1 MDSQG
6 SLGLVFLGVIALA
19 SLVQGAFLVGLALGG
34 LRLARRMGDIQ
45 KSVET
50 EIRPALDDV
59 SRLARNLAA
68 VSEIAT
74 GQAQRLE
81 SLVMHTVTRV
91 EAARAQVRTAIDH
104 PLGSFRDVGAILK
117 GFRRALDVYHR
128 LGSLNAQRQGTS
140 RRYAEDEHLFI

>member
-1 MDSQG
+1 MD

-34 LRLARRMGDIQ
+34 LRLARRVGEIQ

-50 EIRPALDDV
+50 EVRPAFDDV
-59 SRLARNLAA
+59 SRLAQNLAA

-74 GQAQRLE
+74 GQARRLE
-81 SLVMHTVTRV
+81 SLVAHTVERV
-91 EAARAQVRTAIDH
+91 EEARSQVRTAVEH
-104 PLGSFRDVGAILK
+104 PLGAFSDVGAILK
-117 GFRRALDVYHR
+117 GFRRGLDVYQR
-128 LGSLNAQRQGTS
+128 LGGLSAQRQGAS

>member
-1 MDSQG
+1 MD
-6 SLGLVFLGVIALA
+6 SLGLVFLGVIAFA

-34 LRLARRMGDIQ
+34 LRLARRMGEIQ
-45 KSVET
+45 KSVES

-59 SRLARNLAA
+59 SRLTRNLAA

-74 GQAQRLE
+74 GQAHRLE
-81 SLVMHTVTRV
+81 SLVVHTVSRV
-91 EAARAQVRTAIDH
+91 EEARTQVRSAIDH

-117 GFRRALDVYHR
+117 GFRRGLDVYQR
-128 LGSLNAQRQGTS
+128 LGGLSAQRQGSS

>member
-1 MDSQG
+1 MD

-34 LRLARRMGDIQ
+34 LRLARRVGELQ

-50 EIRPALDDV
+50 EIRPAFDDV
-59 SRLARNLAA
+59 SRLAQNLAA

-74 GQAQRLE
+74 GQAHRLE
-81 SLVMHTVTRV
+81 ALVAQTVSRV
-91 EAARAQVRTAIDH
+91 EHAHSQVRTAIDH
-104 PLGSFRDVGAILK
+104 PLGPFRDVGAILK
-117 GFRRALDVYHR
+117 GFRRGLEVYQR
-128 LGSLNAQRQGTS
+128 LGGLNAQRQGAS